1 MSMRKKVMLLFFTI
15 LFIGMLLRIYKVTEI
30 PPGANRDEAS
40 IGYTAYSLLFTGKDE
55 YGRLFPIS
63 FQSFGDWK
71 LPLYIYATIPAVK
84 FLGLNELAVR
94 VVSIFA
100 GIATI
105 VLSYLFI
112 KELFKKE
119 SLALLTM
126 FLVAVSPWHVHLSRV
141 ESESNTAVFLITLSS
156 LLFLKALRDK
166 HILIVLSAIFAALT
180 YYTYA
185 GNYVFTTLLV
195 CGILFLYRKSIPKN
209 KYSFIALL
217 LFIALSGFIFSKT
230 VFEANKTKLSGI
242 GIFSDPSVVHA
253 KIEIPRNQH
262 EGSPLFTR
270 IVHNRVTFAV
280 ERIAQNYLN
289 SFSPQFLFITGGT
302 NKAHNI
308 EGFGNMYI
316 FESIFLLAGFIYLV
330 TAKKTKQTKL
340 VLWWFLIAPIAASIT
355 KDAPHTNRM
364 FAIFPILPLVVSM
377 GLYWVIT
384 ELIKQRWKKLAIFV
398 ILFLFIINFAIY
410 IDRYYIHFPRNE
422 VANWGFGYRQLSDIV
437 TSKNYASKEIAM
449 ANPEYSPY
457 VFFLFY
463 QKYDPKKYQTT
474 AKRYPPTEDGFV
486 HVKKFDR
493 YEFRDIDWDKDV
505 NIPDRL
511 LIDFSPKV
519 PDATKRKAASVFDIV
534 LSNGRPMFTVI
545 ETK

>member
-1 MSMRKKVMLLFFTI
+1 MSMRKKVVLLFFTI
-15 LFIGMLLRIYKVTEI
+15 LFIGILLRTYRVTGT
-30 PPGANRDEAS
+30 PPGVNRDEAS

-55 YGRLFPIS
+55 YAKSYPIS

-94 VVSIFA
+94 VVSILV
-100 GIATI
+100 GITTI
-105 VLSYLFI
+105 ILSYLFV

-141 ESESNTAVFLITLSS
+141 ESESNTAVFLMSLSA
-156 LLFLKALRDK
+156 LLFLKALRGK
-166 HILIVLSAIFAALT
+166 HILIVASAIFAALT

-195 CGILFLYRKSIPKN
+195 CGVLFLYRKSIPKN

-217 LFIALSGFIFSKT
+217 LFVALSGFIFSKT

-242 GIFSDPSVVHA
+242 GIFSDPSVIHA

-262 EGSPLFTR
+262 EDFPLFNR
-270 IVHNRVTFAV
+270 AVHNRVTFAV

-330 TAKKTKQTKL
+330 TAKKTKETKL
-340 VLWWFLIAPIAASIT
+340 VLWWFLIAPIAAIIT

-364 FAIFPILPLVVSM
+364 FVIFPILPLVVSM
-377 GLYWVIT
+377 GLYWVIA
-384 ELIKQRWKKLAIFV
+384 ELIKQRWKKLAIFI

-422 VANWGFGYRQLSDIV
+422 EINWGLGYKKLDDFLSKSSSS
-437 TSKNYASKEIAM
+437 SKKVIMSR
-449 ANPEYSPY
+449 PQYSPY
-457 VFFLFY
+457 IYILFYSKYNPSFY
-463 QKYDPKKYQTT
+463 QKE
-474 AKRYPPTEDGFV
+474 ALRYPPTNDGFV
-486 HVKKFDR
+486 NVKGFGR
-493 YEFRDIDWDKDV
+493 YEFRTIDWGKDIQ
-505 NIPDRL
+505 IPNVL
-511 LIDFSPKV
+511 LVDWSDQV
-519 PDATKRKAASVFDIV
+519 PLSIKEAFRTQDII
-534 LSNGRPMFTVI
+534 LSNSESMFTIV

>member
-1 MSMRKKVMLLFFTI
+1 MRKKVVVLFLTI
-15 LFIGMLLRIYKVTEI
+15 LFVGILLRTYKVTEI
-30 PPGANRDEAS
+30 PPGVNRDEAS

-55 YGRLFPIS
+55 YGRFFPIS

-84 FLGLNELAVR
+84 FLSLNELAVR
-94 VVSIFA
+94 VVSILV
-100 GIATI
+100 GITTI
-105 VLSYLFI
+105 ILSYLFV

-141 ESESNTAVFLITLSS
+141 ESESNTAVFLMSLSA
-156 LLFLKALRDK
+156 LLFLKALRGK

-185 GNYVFTTLLV
+185 GNYVFTTLLI
-195 CGILFLYRKSIPKN
+195 CGVLFLYRKSIPKN
-209 KYSFIALL
+209 KYSFIALI
-217 LFIALSGFIFSKT
+217 LFVALSGFIFSKT

-253 KIEIPRNQH
+253 KIETPRNQH
-262 EGSPLFTR
+262 GASPLFTR
-270 IVHNRVTFAV
+270 VVHNRVTFAA
-280 ERIAQNYLN
+280 EKIAQNYLN

-330 TAKKTKQTKL
+330 TAKKTKETKL
-340 VLWWFLIAPIAASIT
+340 VLWWFLIAPIAAIIT

-377 GLYWVIT
+377 GLYRVIT
-384 ELIKQRWKKLAIFV
+384 ELIKQRWKKLAIFI
-398 ILFLFIINFAIY
+398 ILFLFIVNFAIY

-422 VANWGFGYRQLSDIV
+422 EKNWGTGYKKLNEVLS
-437 TSKNYASKEIAM
+437 SASFIKKKVIM
-449 ANPEYSPY
+449 SRPEYSPY
-457 VFFLFY
+457 IYLLFYNPYNPSFY
-463 QKYDPKKYQTT
+463 QKE
-474 AKRYPPTEDGFV
+474 ALRYPPTNDGFV
-486 HVKKFDR
+486 NVKGFGR
-493 YEFRDIDWDKDV
+493 YEFRTIDWGKDIQ
-505 NIPDRL
+505 IPNVL
-511 LIDFSPKV
+511 LVDWSDKV
-519 PDATKRKAASVFDIV
+519 PLSIKEKFHTQDII
-534 LSNGRPMFTVI
+534 LSNSESMFTIV

>member
-1 MSMRKKVMLLFFTI
+1 MSMRKKVVLLFFTI
-15 LFIGMLLRIYKVTEI
+15 LFIGILLRTYRVTGT
-30 PPGANRDEAS
+30 PPGVNRDEAS

-55 YGRLFPIS
+55 YAKSYPIS

-94 VVSIFA
+94 VVSILV
-100 GIATI
+100 GITTI
-105 VLSYLFI
+105 ILSYLFV

-141 ESESNTAVFLITLSS
+141 ESESNTAVFLITLSA
-156 LLFLKALRDK
+156 LLFLKALRGK

-195 CGILFLYRKSIPKN
+195 CGVLFLYRKSIPKN

-217 LFIALSGFIFSKT
+217 LFVALSGFIFSKT

-242 GIFSDPSVVHA
+242 GIFGDPSVVHA
-253 KIEIPRNQH
+253 KVEIPRNQH
-262 EGSPLFTR
+262 EGFLLFTR
-270 IVHNRVTFAV
+270 VVHNRVTFAV

-330 TAKKTKQTKL
+330 TAKKTKETKL
-340 VLWWFLIAPIAASIT
+340 VLWWFLIAPIAAIIT

-364 FAIFPILPLVVSM
+364 FVIFPILPLVVSM
-377 GLYWVIT
+377 GLYWVIA
-384 ELIKQRWKKLAIFV
+384 ELIKQRWKKLAIFI

-410 IDRYYIHFPRNE
+410 IDRYYIHFPINEEKNWGIGYKKLNE
-422 VANWGFGYRQLSDIV
+422 VLSKPSNS
-437 TSKNYASKEIAM
+437 SKKVIMSR
-449 ANPEYSPY
+449 PQYSPY
-457 VFFLFY
+457 IYILFYSKHNPSFY
-463 QKYDPKKYQTT
+463 QKE
-474 AKRYPPTEDGFV
+474 ALRYPPTNDGFV
-486 HVKKFDR
+486 NVKGFGR
-493 YEFRDIDWDKDV
+493 YEFRTIDWGKDIQ
-505 NIPDRL
+505 IPNVL
-511 LIDFSPKV
+511 LVDWSDQV
-519 PDATKRKAASVFDIV
+519 PLSIKEAFHTQDII
-534 LSNGRPMFTVI
+534 LSNSESMFTIV

>member
-1 MSMRKKVMLLFFTI
+1 MSMRKKVVLLFFTI
-15 LFIGMLLRIYKVTEI
+15 LFIGILLRTYRITEI
-30 PPGANRDEAS
+30 PPGVNRDEAS

-55 YGRLFPIS
+55 YAKSYPIS

-94 VVSIFA
+94 VVSILV
-100 GIATI
+100 GITTI
-105 VLSYLFI
+105 ILSYLFV

-141 ESESNTAVFLITLSS
+141 ESESNTAVFLMSLSA
-156 LLFLKALRDK
+156 LLFLKALRGK

-195 CGILFLYRKSIPKN
+195 CGVLFLYRKSIPKN

-217 LFIALSGFIFSKT
+217 LFVALSGFIFSKT

-262 EGSPLFTR
+262 EGFLLFTR
-270 IVHNRVTFAV
+270 AVHNRVTFAV

-330 TAKKTKQTKL
+330 TAKKTKETKL
-340 VLWWFLIAPIAASIT
+340 VLWWFLIAPIAAIIT

-364 FAIFPILPLVVSM
+364 FVIFPILPLVVSM
-377 GLYWVIT
+377 GLYWVIA
-384 ELIKQRWKKLAIFV
+384 ELIKQRWKKLAIFI

-410 IDRYYIHFPRNE
+410 VDRYYIHFPRNE
-422 VANWGFGYRQLSDIV
+422 EINWGLGYKKLDDFLSNPSNS
-437 TSKNYASKEIAM
+437 SKKVIMSR
-449 ANPEYSPY
+449 PQYSPY
-457 VFFLFY
+457 IYILFYSKYNPSFY
-463 QKYDPKKYQTT
+463 QKE
-474 AKRYPPTEDGFV
+474 ALRYPPTNDGFV
-486 HVKKFDR
+486 NVKGFGR
-493 YEFRDIDWDKDV
+493 YEFRTIDWGKDIQ
-505 NIPDRL
+505 IPNVLLVDWSDR
-511 LIDFSPKV
+511 V
-519 PDATKRKAASVFDIV
+519 PLSIKEAFRTQDII
-534 LSNGRPMFTVI
+534 LSNSEPMFTIV

>member
-1 MSMRKKVMLLFFTI
+1 MSMRKKVVLLFFTI
-15 LFIGMLLRIYKVTEI
+15 LFIGILLRTYRVTGT
-30 PPGANRDEAS
+30 PPGVNRDEAS

-55 YGRLFPIS
+55 YAKSYPIS

-94 VVSIFA
+94 VVSILV
-100 GIATI
+100 GITTI
-105 VLSYLFI
+105 ILSYLFV

-141 ESESNTAVFLITLSS
+141 ESESNTAVFLITLSA
-156 LLFLKALRDK
+156 LLFLKALRGK

-195 CGILFLYRKSIPKN
+195 CGVLFLYRKSIPKN
-209 KYSFIALL
+209 RYSFIALL
-217 LFIALSGFIFSKT
+217 LFVVLSGFIFSKT

-242 GIFSDPSVVHA
+242 GIFGDPSVVHA
-253 KIEIPRNQH
+253 KVEIPRNQH
-262 EGSPLFTR
+262 EGFLLFTR
-270 IVHNRVTFAV
+270 VVHNRVTFAV

-330 TAKKTKQTKL
+330 TAKKTKETKL
-340 VLWWFLIAPIAASIT
+340 VLWWFLIAPIAAIIT

-364 FAIFPILPLVVSM
+364 FVIFPILPLVVSM
-377 GLYWVIT
+377 GLYWVIA
-384 ELIKQRWKKLAIFV
+384 ELIKQRWKKLAIFI

-422 VANWGFGYRQLSDIV
+422 EINWGLGYKKLDDFLSKSSSS
-437 TSKNYASKEIAM
+437 SKKVIMSR
-449 ANPEYSPY
+449 PQYSPY
-457 VFFLFY
+457 IYILFYSKHNPSFY
-463 QKYDPKKYQTT
+463 QKE
-474 AKRYPPTEDGFV
+474 ALRYPPTNDGFV
-486 HVKKFDR
+486 NVKGFGR
-493 YEFRDIDWDKDV
+493 YEFRTIDWGKDIQ
-505 NIPDRL
+505 IPNVL
-511 LIDFSPKV
+511 LVDWSDQV
-519 PDATKRKAASVFDIV
+519 PLSIKEAFRTQDII
-534 LSNGRPMFTVI
+534 LSNSESMFTIV

>member
-1 MSMRKKVMLLFFTI
+1 MSMRKKVVLLFFTI
-15 LFIGMLLRIYKVTEI
+15 LFIGILLRTYKVTEI
-30 PPGANRDEAS
+30 PPGVNRDEAS

-55 YGRLFPIS
+55 YAKSYPIS

-94 VVSIFA
+94 VVSILV
-100 GIATI
+100 GLATI
-105 VLSYLFI
+105 ILSYFFV

-141 ESESNTAVFLITLSS
+141 ESESNTAVFLMSLSAF
-156 LLFLKALRDK
+156 LFLKALRGK

-195 CGILFLYRKSIPKN
+195 CGVLFLYRKSIPKN

-217 LFIALSGFIFSKT
+217 LFVALSGFIFSKT

-242 GIFSDPSVVHA
+242 GIFGDPSVVHA

-262 EGSPLFTR
+262 EGFSLFTR
-270 IVHNRVTFAV
+270 VVHNRVTFVV

-289 SFSPQFLFITGGT
+289 SFSPQFLFITGGI

-316 FESIFLLAGFIYLV
+316 FESIFLLAGFIYLA
-330 TAKKTKQTKL
+330 TTKKTNETKL

-364 FAIFPILPLVVSM
+364 FAIFPILSLVVSM

-384 ELIKQRWKKLAIFV
+384 ESIKQKWKKLAIFT

-422 VANWGFGYRQLSDIV
+422 EKNWGIGYKQLSDIV
-437 TSKNYASKEIAM
+437 TSENYASKEIVM

-463 QKYDPKKYQTT
+463 QKYDPKKYQST
-474 AKRYPPTEDGFV
+474 AKRYPLTEDGFV

-505 NIPDRL
+505 NIPGRL

-519 PDATKRKAASVFDIV
+519 PDAIKRKAASVFDIV
-534 LSNGRPMFTVI
+534 LPDGKPMFTVI

>member
-1 MSMRKKVMLLFFTI
+1 MSMKKKVVLLFFTI
-15 LFIGMLLRIYKVTEI
+15 LFVGILLRIYKVTEI
-30 PPGANRDEAS
+30 PPGVNRDEAS

-55 YGRLFPIS
+55 YGRFFPLS

-94 VVSIFA
+94 VVSILA

-105 VLSYLFI
+105 ILSYLFV

-119 SLALLTM
+119 SLAILTM

-141 ESESNTAVFLITLSS
+141 ESESNTAVFLMSLSA
-156 LLFLKALRDK
+156 LLFLKAVRGK

-195 CGILFLYRKSIPKN
+195 CGVLFLYRKSIPKN
-209 KYSFIALL
+209 RYSFIALL
-217 LFIALSGFIFSKT
+217 LFVVLSGFIFSKT

-242 GIFSDPSVVHA
+242 GIFGDPSVVHA
-253 KIEIPRNQH
+253 EIEIPRNKH
-262 EGSPLFTR
+262 SNPKSFFAKAM
-270 IVHNRVTFAV
+270 HNRVIYGAGKV
-280 ERIAQNYLN
+280 AQNYLN

-308 EGFGNMYI
+308 EGFGNMYV

-330 TAKKTKQTKL
+330 TAKKTKETKL

-364 FAIFPILPLVVSM
+364 FAIFPILPLIVSM
-377 GLYWVIT
+377 GLYWVIIK
-384 ELIKQRWKKLAIFV
+384 LIKQEWKKLAIFI
-398 ILFLFIINFAIY
+398 ILLLFIINFAVY

-422 VANWGFGYRQLSDIV
+422 EKNWGIGYKKLNEVLS
-437 TSKNYASKEIAM
+437 SASFIKKKVIM
-449 ANPEYSPY
+449 SRPEYSPY
-457 VFFLFY
+457 IYLLFYNSYSPSFY
-463 QKYDPKKYQTT
+463 QKE
-474 AKRYPPTEDGFV
+474 ALRYPPTSDAFVNVKGFG
-486 HVKKFDR
+486 R
-493 YEFRDIDWDKDV
+493 YEFRTIDWGKDIQIQNV
-505 NIPDRL
+505 L
-511 LIDFSPKV
+511 LVDWSDQV
-519 PDATKRKAASVFDIV
+519 PLSIKEAFHTQDII
-534 LSNGRPMFTVI
+534 LSNSESMFTIV